1 MANTTIDNVI
11 NDLNVWDFIT
21 FDWEE
26 CEITYTDS
34 MICTL
39 RDSNLDTYNYTW
51 SDISED
57 LEMQLQENKI
67 DTQVDIAVKS

>member
-1 MANTTIDNVI
+1 
-11 NDLNVWDFIT
+11 
-21 FDWEE
+21 
-26 CEITYTDS
+26 